1 LSLSSQEESP
11 RSPSGHADGVL
22 TIIKTQ
28 LKTWW
33 QGDTG
38 LAPVLI
44 GLLALVCYF
53 QFRSSVFL
61 TAGNL
66 TNLFVQATIFVLL
79 GMAEV
84 WLLLLGDIDLSLG
97 YVMGLSAAVS
107 TILVDNQFHWP
118 WFFAMAVAL
127 LVSTTIGFL
136 HGTIVI
142 RLRLPSFIV
151 TLAGLL
157 IWEGVMIWV
166 IDSNGSGGTIPL
178 NEKIMYDLVGAQL
191 TPLYTWIFVLAMVG
205 LGAFFMVRTYR
216 RRQAA
221 GLAVRP
227 FYLIVVKVVSL
238 TVAGVLLVLIFN
250 INRGPFDT
258 VIRGMPFA
266 IPIDFAVLGFGS
278 FILNK
283 TKPGRYL
290 YAIGGNAEGA
300 RRAGVNV
307 DRYRLMAF
315 MLAGFTAGI
324 AGLLYASR
332 LGGVSDGIDGGTLV
346 LYAVA
351 AAVIGGCSLYGGRG
365 RMIHAVIGG
374 VIIATIYNG
383 MALVGIA
390 TAEQYIVTGLV
401 LLAAVSVDSL
411 ARRGSTTLR

>member
-1 LSLSSQEESP
+1 MVTL
-11 RSPSGHADGVL
+11 V
-22 TIIKTQ
+22 KTQ
-28 LKTWW
+28 LKTLW

-44 GLLALVCYF
+44 GLLALVGYF

-66 TNLFVQATIFVLL
+66 TNLFVQATIFILL

-97 YVMGLSAAVS
+97 YVMGLSAATS

-118 WFFAMAVAL
+118 WPLAMAVAI
-127 LVSTTIGFL
+127 LVSTAIGFL

-157 IWEGVMIWV
+157 VWEGVMIWV
-166 IDSNGSGGTIPL
+166 IDSNGSGGTIAL
-178 NEKIMYDLVGAQL
+178 NERIMYDLVSAQL
-191 TPLYTWIFVLAMVG
+191 TPLFTWIFVLVLVALMG
-205 LGAFFMVRTYR
+205 FFMVRTYR

-238 TVAGVLLVLIFN
+238 AIAGMLLVLVFN
-250 INRGPFDT
+250 INRGPFST
-258 VIRGMPFA
+258 VIQGMPFA

-278 FILNK
+278 FILSK

-307 DRYRLMAF
+307 NRYRLMAF

-351 AAVIGGCSLYGGRG
+351 SAVIGGCSLYGGRG

>member
-1 LSLSSQEESP
+1 MPGLTD
-11 RSPSGHADGVL
+11 HDGGVVN
-22 TIIKTQ
+22 IIKTQ
-28 LKTWW
+28 LKTLWR
-33 QGDTG
+33 GDTG

-44 GLLALVCYF
+44 GLLALMAYF
-53 QFRSSVFL
+53 QIRSSVFL
-61 TAGNL
+61 TA
-66 TNLFVQATIFVLL
+66 TNLVNLLIQATIFVML

-97 YVMGLSAAVS
+97 YVMGLSAAIA

-118 WFFAMAVAL
+118 WYLAMLVAL
-127 LVSTTIGFL
+127 GVTTTIGFL

-157 IWEGVMIWV
+157 VWEGVMIWT

-178 NEKIMYDLVGAQL
+178 NEKVMYDLVSGQL
-191 TPLYTWIFVLAMVG
+191 TPLVTWIVVLALVALM
-205 LGAFFMVRTYR
+205 AASMVRTYH
-216 RRQAA
+216 RRQAN
-221 GLAVRP
+221 GLEVRP
-227 FYLIVVKVVSL
+227 FYLIIVKVSAL
-238 TVAGVLLVLIFN
+238 AVAGVVLALIFN
-250 INRGPFDT
+250 INRGSFT

-266 IPIDFAVLGFGS
+266 IPIDFAVLGGGNFL
-278 FILNK
+278 LNR

-307 DRYRLMAF
+307 NRYRLMAF

-332 LGGVSDGIDGGTLV
+332 LGGISDGVDGGTLV

-351 AAVIGGCSLYGGRG
+351 SAVIGGCSLYGGRG
-365 RMIHAVIGG
+365 KMIHAVIGG

-383 MALVGIA
+383 MALIGIA
-390 TAEQYIVTGLV
+390 TSAQYIVTGLV
-401 LLAAVSVDSL
+401 LLAAVTVDSL
-411 ARRGSTTLR
+411 ARRGSTITR

>member
-1 LSLSSQEESP
+1 MVTL
-11 RSPSGHADGVL
+11 V
-22 TIIKTQ
+22 KTQ
-28 LKTWW
+28 LKTLW

-44 GLLALVCYF
+44 GLLALVGYF

-66 TNLFVQATIFVLL
+66 TNLFVQATIFILL

-97 YVMGLSAAVS
+97 YVMGLSAATS

-118 WFFAMAVAL
+118 WPLAMAVAI
-127 LVSTTIGFL
+127 LVSTAIGFL

-157 IWEGVMIWV
+157 VWEGVMIWV
-166 IDSNGSGGTIPL
+166 IDSNGSGGTISL
-178 NEKIMYDLVGAQL
+178 NERIMYDLVSAQL
-191 TPLYTWIFVLAMVG
+191 TPLFTWIFVLVLVALMG
-205 LGAFFMVRTYR
+205 FFMVRTYH

-238 TVAGVLLVLIFN
+238 AIAGVLLVLIFN
-250 INRGPFDT
+250 INRGPFTT
-258 VIRGMPFA
+258 VIQGMPFA

-307 DRYRLMAF
+307 NRYRLMAF

-351 AAVIGGCSLYGGRG
+351 SAVIGGCSLYGGRG

>member
-1 LSLSSQEESP
+1 MI
-11 RSPSGHADGVL
+11 A
-22 TIIKTQ
+22 KTQ
-28 LKTWW
+28 LKTLW

-44 GLLALVCYF
+44 GLLALVGYF

-66 TNLFVQATIFVLL
+66 TNLFVQATIFILL

-97 YVMGLSAAVS
+97 YVMGLSAATS

-118 WFFAMAVAL
+118 WALAMAVAI
-127 LVSTTIGFL
+127 LVSTAIGFL

-166 IDSNGSGGTIPL
+166 IDSNGSGGTIAL
-178 NEKIMYDLVGAQL
+178 NERIMYDLVSAQL
-191 TPLYTWIFVLAMVG
+191 TPLFTWIFVLVMVG
-205 LGAFFMVRTYR
+205 LMAFFMVRTYR

-221 GLAVRP
+221 GLVVRP

-238 TVAGVLLVLIFN
+238 AIAGVLLVLIFN
-250 INRGPFDT
+250 INRGPFAT

-266 IPIDFAVLGFGS
+266 IPIDFAILGFGS

-283 TKPGRYL
+283 TRPGRYL

-307 DRYRLMAF
+307 NRYRLMAF

-351 AAVIGGCSLYGGRG
+351 SAVIGGCSLYGGRG

-390 TAEQYIVTGLV
+390 SAEQYIVTGLV

-411 ARRGSTTLR
+411 ARRGSTVLR

>member
-1 LSLSSQEESP
+1 MVTF
-11 RSPSGHADGVL
+11 A
-22 TIIKTQ
+22 KTQ
-28 LKTWW
+28 LKTLW
-33 QGDTG
+33 QGDAG
-38 LAPVLI
+38 LAPVLL
-44 GLLALVCYF
+44 GLLALVGYF

-66 TNLFVQATIFVLL
+66 TNLFVQATIFILL

-97 YVMGLSAAVS
+97 YVMGLSAATS

-118 WFFAMAVAL
+118 WPLAMATAL
-127 LVSTTIGFL
+127 LISTAIGFL

-157 IWEGVMIWV
+157 VWEGVMLWV
-166 IDSNGSGGTIPL
+166 IDSNGSGGTIAL
-178 NEKIMYDLVGAQL
+178 NEKIMYDLVSAQL
-191 TPLYTWIFVLAMVG
+191 TPLFTWIFVLVMVG
-205 LGAFFMVRTYR
+205 LMGFFMVRTYR

-221 GLAVRP
+221 GLVVRP

-238 TVAGVLLVLIFN
+238 TIAGVLLVLVFN
-250 INRGPFDT
+250 INRGPFTT

-278 FILNK
+278 FILSK

-307 DRYRLMAF
+307 NRYRLMAF

-332 LGGVSDGIDGGTLV
+332 LGGVSSGIDGGTLV

-365 RMIHAVIGG
+365 KMIHAVIGG
-374 VIIATIYNG
+374 TIIATIYNG

-411 ARRGSTTLR
+411 ARRGSTTLH